1 MTISSAMSNALGGM
15 TYNVRTAE
23 VIASNVANASND
35 AYSKREFDNG
45 LVKRITNPV
54 LLSDRRL
61 SDAEVG
67 LASGGL
73 KGAQKIEQVFGTI
86 EDAGS
91 ISSSLAAFDSA
102 LVLAASD
109 PSSTLRLEAVVDAA
123 NDLTAVFNA
132 KETELQDIRRQADS
146 TIASQVEHLNAK
158 LEEVANLNHSIS
170 VAKHGDVEVSGL
182 RDQRQKAL
190 DEIAELVPIRTVA
203 RDRGELTVYT
213 EGGAIL
219 VGDKAAVVGFD
230 ETPTIAAHMTQA
242 NGMLGGLTLN
252 GRNVSLTDSGP
263 FAGGAI
269 AAQFLLRD
277 ETVPEYQQSL
287 DAAAQELALRFES
300 GGPDGTIAAGAPGLF
315 TDMGNVTAPPSTGLA
330 GRLQLNSAV
339 TAEDAWRIRDGIYAP
354 ANGEVGDPTVLNSM
368 LSSLNGTSGPQ
379 SVSGSLSDMVL
390 DLENRA
396 VSARVRFETQQSAAT
411 DRNISLREIELSEGV
426 DTDQELQNLMLV
438 ERAYAANAQVLQ
450 TLDDL
455 ITRLLEM

>member
-109 PSSTLRLEAVVDAA
+109 PSSTLRLAAVVDAA
-123 NDLTAVFNA
+123 NDLTAAFNA

-182 RDQRQKAL
+182 MDQRQKAL

-213 EGGAIL
+213 EGGTIL

-252 GRNVSLTDSGP
+252 GRNVSLSDSGP

-300 GGPDGTIAAGAPGLF
+300 GGPDGTIVAGAPGLF

-330 GRLQLNSAV
+330 GRLQLN
-339 TAEDAWRIRDGIYAP
+339 
-354 ANGEVGDPTVLNSM
+354 
-368 LSSLNGTSGPQ
+368 
-379 SVSGSLSDMVL
+379 
-390 DLENRA
+390 
-396 VSARVRFETQQSAAT
+396 
-411 DRNISLREIELSEGV
+411 
-426 DTDQELQNLMLV
+426 
-438 ERAYAANAQVLQ
+438 
-450 TLDDL
+450 
-455 ITRLLEM
+455 